1 VLVLGATG
9 TVGSIAVQLA
19 KLLGAGQI
27 IAVGRD
33 PGRLRRACELGADE
47 CARLGAADAGDRL
60 AQAADLIIDL
70 TWGLRP
76 CWRYRPLP
84 PAHAS
89 CRSETAP
96 ARSNGAGGI
105 VRSKALAILGYGNY
119 HVRRDERLGAYRHLA
134 DLAAAGRISVEL
146 ERVPLEDVAL
156 AWQRQR
162 TGAHCKQI
170 LIPGR
175 AGAINGERARRST

>member
-1 VLVLGATG
+1 MLALSATATG
-9 TVGSIAVQLA
+9 
-19 KLLGAGQI
+19 
-27 IAVGRD
+27 
-33 PGRLRRACELGADE
+33 
-47 CARLGAADAGDRL
+47 ARLVQVGNGTGAQQR
-60 AQAADLIIDL
+60 
-70 TWGLRP
+70 
-76 CWRYRPLP
+76 
-84 PAHAS
+84 
-89 CRSETAP
+89 CR
-96 ARSNGAGGI
+96 GI

-119 HVRRDERLGAYRHLA
+119 HVRRDERLGAYQHLA